1 MEFFAH
7 CLDPQFLEQK
17 ILAELPVVCK
27 SLLCDRVYHVI
38 AVFFNLY
45 DWTCIL
51 LWERQWGTVIVGAL
65 VNPRP
70 IT

>member
-7 CLDPQFLEQK
+7 CFDPQFLEQG
-17 ILAELPVVCK
+17 ILDEHPVVCN
-27 SLLCDRVYHVI
+27 SLLCDRAYYAI
-38 AVFFNLY
+38 AAFFDLY

-51 LWERQWGTVIVGAL
+51 LLRKAMGDCDVGAL